1 MQERKP
7 LTCTGRESKYK
18 NLQLE
23 ENMEILKIERN
34 RKRNMYV
41 HTMKERK
48 IKNQIENKE
57 WRVCV
62 REKERERKRER
73 ERGSYCIVL

>member
-7 LTCTGRESKYK
+7 LTCTLTGRERKWK

-34 RKRNMYV
+34 RKKNMDNEGE
-41 HTMKERK
+41 KDEK
-48 IKNQIENKE
+48 IK
-57 WRVCV
+57 
-62 REKERERKRER
+62 
-73 ERGSYCIVL
+73 